1 MKVKNRERV
10 LYFDILNII
19 AIISVVAMHC
29 NGIVHT
35 YSKARAWSTS
45 LIVDCVCYFAVPI
58 FLMIS
63 GANLL
68 NYRTKYD
75 TKTFFKKRFTKVL
88 IPGLFWIIVMTL
100 WKLHLGYI
108 EIHSF
113 SGLIDIIINNKEES
127 TYYFIW
133 DILGIYLTIP
143 LFSKIITS
151 EEEDKKLL
159 WYIVI
164 VFFVFNSLL
173 PYILSVMGINYNY
186 SFSLQIGSL
195 SIFVLLG
202 YLLANTNIE
211 KKKRIILYIMAVL
224 GVSFRYF
231 MTYYFSKKYGYI
243 DKSTWGYT
251 QFHSIILASAV
262 FVFFKNLN
270 YDKISGKTR
279 KLLAKISSCSFGIYL
294 IHLIVKHYEIRL
306 LNINIYSWK
315 FRTIGVVT
323 TYAISLIIILALKK
337 IPIIKKV
344 VA

>member
-1 MKVKNRERV
+1 MKAKDNTRI

-251 QFHSIILASAV
+251 
-262 FVFFKNLN
+262 
-270 YDKISGKTR
+270 
-279 KLLAKISSCSFGIYL
+279 
-294 IHLIVKHYEIRL
+294 
-306 LNINIYSWK
+306 
-315 FRTIGVVT
+315 
-323 TYAISLIIILALKK
+323 
-337 IPIIKKV
+337 
-344 VA
+344 